1 MERLKHIIYAR
12 KSSEAEDRQVLSL
25 ESQIEE
31 LQELAEREGL
41 EVVEILTEAKSA
53 KEPGRPVFNL
63 MLEKI
68 KKGEANAILTWKI
81 DRLSRN
87 PVDGGTL
94 QWLLQQ
100 GIIKE
105 IRTPERIYRPED
117 NALLWAVESGMATQ
131 FIRDLAV
138 NTKRGLRKKCERG
151 YKPGLAPLGYL
162 NNKYSPKGEHD
173 YFPDPERF
181 PIIQRIFKTLATGL
195 YTPVEVYNIAVKEW
209 GFTGRNGKPI
219 SRGRFYEML
228 RMPDYYGEFEYPKG
242 SGNFYKGNYEPIITK
257 EEWELVQQVLKR
269 KSIRKNRKY
278 IHLFRGL
285 LRCGE
290 CGAVL
295 TSYVIKKKLKDG
307 KVLEWTYYECARKK
321 RGKAFCS
328 QKPIREDVLEEQIL
342 KVLSNIEIPEEIH
355 KWAINA
361 LKAEQEKR
369 RKEREKNLRYYH
381 QMYRAI
387 TDKIDNLIDMK
398 TKGLIDEEDYIRNIE
413 PLKEKKKH
421 IENFLR
427 GQEYEDDRWIDDAI
441 SYVEVMKKVKE
452 AYISGDISVKRT
464 ILKCIGSEF
473 IVKDKQFF
481 IKIEPIF
488 EVRTKELEGMLIR
501 EGVFEPLENEKKQE
515 FNKDFGTLEENQSD
529 VLAYILDLRRLDS
542 YSISQ
547 VLKLVK

>member
-1 MERLKHIIYAR
+1 MERLRYIIYAR

-25 ESQIEE
+25 ESQVEE
-31 LQELAEREGL
+31 LQKLAEREGL
-41 EVVEILTEAKSA
+41 EVVDVLTEAKSA
-53 KEPGRPVFNL
+53 KELGRAVFNL

-81 DRLSRN
+81 DRLARN
-87 PVDGGTL
+87 MADAGNL
-94 QWLLQQ
+94 HFLMQK

-105 IRTPERIYRPED
+105 IRTPEKVYKPED
-117 NALLWAVESGMATQ
+117 NTLIWAVETGVANQ
-131 FIRDLAV
+131 FIRDLSV
-138 NTKRGLRKKCERG
+138 HTKRGLRKKCEKG

-162 NNKYSPKGEHD
+162 NDKLSLKGERG

-181 PIIQRIFKTLATGL
+181 PIIQRIFKTLTTGL
-195 YTPVEVYNIAVKEW
+195 YTPAEVYKMAIKEW
-209 GFTGRNGKPI
+209 GLTDRNGKPI
-219 SRGRFYEML
+219 SKARFYEIL
-228 RMPDYYGEFEYPKG
+228 RSPDYYGEFEYPKG
-242 SGNFYKGNYEPIITK
+242 SGQFYKGSYEPMITK
-257 EEWELVQQVLKR
+257 EEWDLVQQVLKR
-269 KSIRKNRKY
+269 KSIRRNRKY
-278 IHLFRGL
+278 IHSFRGL

-290 CGAVL
+290 CDAVL
-295 TSYVIKKKLKDG
+295 TSYVAKKRW
-307 KVLEWTYYECARKK
+307 VYYECSRKK
-321 RGKAFCS
+321 QGKEFCS
-328 QKPIREDVLEEQIL
+328 QKPIREAVLEEQIL
-342 KVLSNIEIPEEIH
+342 NVLSSIEIPEEIH

-369 RKEREKNLRYYH
+369 RKEREKNLRHYH

-387 TDKIDNLIDMK
+387 TDKIDNLIHMK
-398 TKGLIDEEDYIRNIE
+398 TEGLIDEEDYLRNIE

-427 GQEYEDDRWIDDAI
+427 SQEYEDDRWFDDAI

-452 AYISGDISVKRT
+452 AYINGDISVKRT

-488 EVRTKELEGMLIR
+488 EVRTKELEGVLIQ

-515 FNKDFGTLEENQSD
+515 FNKDFETLDENQSGGGGRPD
-529 VLAYILDLRRLDS
+529 SNRQPEAPQASALTIELRPP
-542 YSISQ
+542 
-547 VLKLVK
+547 

>member
-1 MERLKHIIYAR
+1 MERLKFIIYAR

-25 ESQIEE
+25 ESQVEE
-31 LQELAEREGL
+31 LQKLAEREKL
-41 EVVEILTEAKSA
+41 EVVEVLTEAKSA
-53 KEPGRPVFNL
+53 KEPGSRPVFNL

-68 KKGEANAILTWKI
+68 QKGEANAILTWKI

-87 PVDGGTL
+87 PVDAGTL

-100 GIIKE
+100 GKIKE

-117 NALLWAVESGMATQ
+117 NALWWAVESGMANQ
-131 FIRDLAV
+131 FIRDLSV
-138 NTKRGLRKKCERG
+138 NTKRGLRKKCEKG

-162 NNKYSPKGEHD
+162 NNKLSLKGEHD

-195 YTPVEVYNIAVKEW
+195 YTPAEIYKMAVREW
-209 GFTGRNGKPI
+209 GLTGRNGKPI
-219 SRGRFYEML
+219 SRARFYEIL
-228 RMPDYYGEFEYPKG
+228 RTPDYYGEFEYPKG
-242 SGNFYKGNYEPIITK
+242 SGNFYKGSYEPMITK
-257 EEWELVQQVLKR
+257 EEWKLVQQVLKR
-269 KSIRKNRKY
+269 KGIRRKRNY
-278 IHLFRGL
+278 VHLFRGL

-290 CGAVL
+290 CGSVL
-295 TSYVIKKKLKDG
+295 TSYATKKKLKNG
-307 KVLEWTYYECARKK
+307 KVLEWIYYECSRKK
-321 RGKAFCS
+321 QGKTFCS

-342 KVLSNIEIPEEIH
+342 KVLSGIEIPEEIH
-355 KWAINA
+355 NWAINA

-381 QMYRAI
+381 QIYKA
-387 TDKIDNLIDMK
+387 TLDKIDQLINMK
-398 TKGLIDEEDYIRNIE
+398 TEGLITEEEFRGNIE
-413 PLKEKKKH
+413 PLREKKNR

-427 GQEYEDDRWIDDAI
+427 NQEYKDESWIDDAI
-441 SYVEVMKKVKE
+441 SYVEVMKRVKE

-473 IVKDKQFF
+473 IVRDKQFF

-488 EVRTKELEGMLIR
+488 EVRTKELEGILIQ

-515 FNKDFGTLEENQSD
+515 FNRDFETLDENQSG
-529 VLAYILDLRRLDS
+529 LLRGQDS
-542 YSISQ
+542 NLRHRGYTYP
-547 VLKLVK
+547 